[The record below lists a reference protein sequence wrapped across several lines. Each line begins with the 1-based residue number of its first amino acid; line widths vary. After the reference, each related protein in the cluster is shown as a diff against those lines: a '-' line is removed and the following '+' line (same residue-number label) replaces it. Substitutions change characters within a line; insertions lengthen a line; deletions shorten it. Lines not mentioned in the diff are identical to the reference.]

1 MPGDIKIYYTNLKQ
15 KILPNFYIGSGTIII
30 LTSIV
35 FIFGLTI
42 WWLNHNSSLQHIWE
56 PFIFDKKIPA
66 SFCEKISTS
75 SPVRQPINTFSNI
88 VYLIAAIVI
97 LKRTWDDKYKG
108 ITNGLHTVYCFLFA
122 FILFYVFFASVF
134 YHASLIN
141 IAHKFDYSAVFS
153 FSLFPVMFF
162 LHRQWLSRNNKL
174 LSPKKRKTF
183 IIFFSTF
190 LAVNILLTFL
200 IPKGKESIAVLVII
214 SIFLALT
221 FATVITEPG
230 NSGKHYLILSVVS
243 ILIALLWFEF
253 DKNKIL
259 CNPDSYFQ
267 PHSLWN
273 LFIGF
278 SAFYFYL
285 YMRREH
291 QSAAL
296 INNDIIKY
304 AT

>member
-1 MPGDIKIYYTNLKQ
+1 MHADIKTYYTNLKQ
-15 KILPNFYIGSGTIII
+15 KILPDFYIGSGTIIF
-30 LTSIV
+30 LTGIV
-35 FIFGLTI
+35 FLFGLTI
-42 WWLNHNSSLQHIWE
+42 WWLNHNSSLQYIWE
-56 PFIFDKKIPA
+56 PFAFDKKIPA

-97 LKRTWDDKYKG
+97 LKQTWNDKYKG
-108 ITNGLHTVYCFLFA
+108 NTHGLHTAYCFLFG
-122 FILFYVFFASVF
+122 FILFYVFFSSIF

-162 LHRQWLSRNNKL
+162 LHRQWLSRNNIL
-174 LSPKKRKTF
+174 LSTKKLKSF
-183 IIFFSTF
+183 ILFFSAF
-190 LAVNILLTFL
+190 LTVNLLLTFL
-200 IPKGKESIAVLVII
+200 MPKGKESIAALVII
-214 SIFLALT
+214 FIFLALI

-230 NSGKHYLILSVVS
+230 SPGKHYLILSVIS

-259 CNPDSYFQ
+259 CNTDSYFQ

-285 YMRREH
+285 YMRSEH
-291 QSAAL
+291 QSAAS